1 MGETDETPEQRV
13 ERVLDELRQDPR
25 VTVIEDY
32 DDEEVV
38 EAEITLIPKMTEA
51 QKRKAR
57 EQRKGERERDEGS
70 A

>member
-13 ERVLDELRQDPR
+13 ERVLDKLRQDPR

-32 DDEEVV
+32 DGEEVV

-51 QKRKAR
+51 QMRKAR
-57 EQRKGERERDEGS
+57 EQREHERDEGS